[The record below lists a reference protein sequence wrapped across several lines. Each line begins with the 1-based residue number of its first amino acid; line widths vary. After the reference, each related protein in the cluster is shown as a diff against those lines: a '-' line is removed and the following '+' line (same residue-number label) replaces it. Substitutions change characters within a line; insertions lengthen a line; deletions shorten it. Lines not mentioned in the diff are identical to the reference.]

1 MDNWTAKDF
10 QLVRDNFIAVSICL
24 GQANDNGAQNKF
36 LMSCYPKGIG
46 TGNALLAATASGK
59 HLARVGHRV
68 DLALA
73 EWNKLPEKERKPGA
87 VQVDGLNGKEFQTHW
102 LYERAPGMLIAKVY
116 TRPLTRNAKG
126 EVTFG
131 TRGNIAVP
139 ADRGPAREWG
149 PADLGWDHLWLTE
162 AEWKSLLPANPRVG
176 DKTPVPGPLVER
188 MVRNHIVLEVQGA
201 TRAHAAE
208 QILSRNM
215 TLTVEEVSSAGV
227 GLRLDGSVLLAHPS
241 GKGAEVNKNVGYG
254 FDGKYLGYLNYNA
267 TKKAF
272 DRFDVV
278 AFGESWSDGGNFH
291 GSRPGRHWTGIA
303 FELPRADVKAPILPP
318 ACLGN
323 GDSYFGKRK

>member
-24 GQANDNGAQNKF
+24 GQADDKGLQYQF
-36 LMSCYPKGIG
+36 LKSCYPNGSGI
-46 TGNALLAATASGK
+46 GNALLAATASGK
-59 HLARVGHRV
+59 HLTRVGHRV
-68 DLALA
+68 DVALA
-73 EWNKLPEKERKPGA
+73 EWNKLPEQERTPGA
-87 VQVDGLNGKEFQTHW
+87 VQVEDLSGKDGEAHW

-116 TRPLTRNAKG
+116 TRPLARNGKG
-126 EVTFG
+126 EVSVG
-131 TRGNIAVP
+131 TRGKAGTVL
-139 ADRGPAREWG
+139 EWG
-149 PADLGWDHLWLTE
+149 RTDLGWDHLWLTE

-176 DKTPVPGPLVER
+176 DKVPVPGPLVDR
-188 MVRNHIVLEVQGA
+188 MVRSHIVLEVQGA
-201 TRAHAAE
+201 TRSHAAE
-208 QILSRNM
+208 QIRSSKM
-215 TLTVEEVSSAGV
+215 TLTVEEVTSTGV
-227 GLRLDGSVLLAHPS
+227 GLRLDGSVLLVHPA
-241 GKGAEVNKNVGYG
+241 GKGVEVNKNVGYG

-318 ACLGN
+318 ACLRGN

>member
-1 MDNWTAKDF
+1 
-10 QLVRDNFIAVSICL
+10 
-24 GQANDNGAQNKF
+24 
-36 LMSCYPKGIG
+36 MSCYPKGIG

-116 TRPLTRNAKG
+116 TRPLMRNAKG

-131 TRGNIAVP
+131 TRGNIATHKP
-139 ADRGPAREWG
+139 GDIGPAQGWG
-149 PADLGWDHLWLTE
+149 LTDLGWDHLWLTE

-176 DKTPVPGPLVER
+176 DKVPVPGPLVDR
-188 MVRNHIVLEVQGA
+188 MVRSHIVLEVQGA
-201 TRAHAAE
+201 TRSHAAE

-215 TLTVEEVSSAGV
+215 TLTVEKVTSAGV
-227 GLRLDGSVLLAHPS
+227 GLRLDGSVLLAHPA
-241 GKGAEVNKNVGYG
+241 GKGVKVNKNVGYG

-278 AFGESWSDGGNFH
+278 AFGESWSDGGHFH

-323 GDSYFGKRK
+323 GESYFGKRK